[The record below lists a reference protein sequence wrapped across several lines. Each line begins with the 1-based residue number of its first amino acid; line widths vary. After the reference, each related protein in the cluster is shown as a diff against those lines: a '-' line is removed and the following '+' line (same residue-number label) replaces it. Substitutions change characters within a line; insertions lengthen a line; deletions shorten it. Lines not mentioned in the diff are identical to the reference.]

1 MDATVGDRTP
11 EFATDYVP
19 GSSLR
24 LARVC
29 WTREHLGAGLAE
41 LARRA
46 GLNPGDL
53 ATAWPVIDD
62 RTNTGP
68 WLEWAAGRLGI
79 EVEPVKFD
87 AATLNR
93 DIARACPA
101 ILALHDGRE
110 AVFLLMLGAGRG
122 SLRLIGP
129 DHAIHRC
136 PVTSIAAVARA
147 RLEETLTDQIDQLLA
162 AAHVRPGRRE
172 RVRTAL
178 LNERLAADHVSG
190 CWLLRPSANAP
201 FWFQLRHAGLLRR
214 LGWIVALLVGLY
226 GLEIGGWAVI
236 GGAVLGGRLDLPW
249 LAAWLL
255 LVVSNVP
262 LLLSM
267 RWLNATFALDLGRIL
282 KRRLL
287 AGALRMDIDAVR
299 HQGVGQ
305 LLGRVMEA
313 QALEGL
319 V

>member
-1 MDATVGDRTP
+1 
-11 EFATDYVP
+11 
-19 GSSLR
+19 
-24 LARVC
+24 
-29 WTREHLGAGLAE
+29 
-41 LARRA
+41 
-46 GLNPGDL
+46 
-53 ATAWPVIDD
+53 
-62 RTNTGP
+62 
-68 WLEWAAGRLGI
+68 
-79 EVEPVKFD
+79 
-87 AATLNR
+87 
-93 DIARACPA
+93 
-101 ILALHDGRE
+101 
-110 AVFLLMLGAGRG
+110 
-122 SLRLIGP
+122 
-129 DHAIHRC
+129 
-136 PVTSIAAVARA
+136 
-147 RLEETLTDQIDQLLA
+147 ETLTDQIDQLLD

-287 AGALRMDIDAVR
+287 AGALRMDIDTVR

-319 V
+319 VLNGGLAVLVVTIELIFAAWVLSSGAGGYLHVLLLVAWLGTTVLLCWRYFLRLREWSATRMAMTHDLIERMVGHRTCLAQEWPDRRE